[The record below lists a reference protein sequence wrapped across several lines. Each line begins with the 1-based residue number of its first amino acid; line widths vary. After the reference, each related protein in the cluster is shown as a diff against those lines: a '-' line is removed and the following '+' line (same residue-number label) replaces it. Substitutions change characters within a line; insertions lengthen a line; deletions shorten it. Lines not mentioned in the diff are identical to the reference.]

1 MQLLRRLASFINWHR
16 RVVAALCAAVVV
28 AGIVSV
34 ASARPPEGE
43 AVVALAT
50 DVPAGEALSP
60 QHLTTVRVPSSLLTS
75 RTVRS
80 LDDAVGAHTAVALES
95 GQVLTKGLLLQG
107 GSVQEGHALVPVAVP
122 DQDLR
127 NLLVPG
133 TAVELVVALGDRPEV
148 LGRARVAAQPSAP
161 TSTIGAT
168 KGSSMVLMEVA
179 AELAPS
185 VATLGQSGQLAVVIG
200 AA

>member
-133 TAVELVVALGDRPEV
+133 TAVELVVALGEQPEV